1 MIVVGN
7 RPAHDTSQKSQ
18 FIIFQVLKNIKRV
31 YRNDK
36 KIYLETFE
44 KCLGPVYF
52 PLLLLKC
59 DFKNVALHI
68 FRTPFTKNIS
78 EGQPLYLLILYFC
91 VIRLLDFFFFFH
103 TFPVLIP
110 EIRNQK
116 SFITYICTY
125 LIVYF
130 SQFRVF
136 LHF

>member
-91 VIRLLDFFFFFH
+91 VIRLLDFLFFLSYLSSLD
-103 TFPVLIP
+103 T
-110 EIRNQK
+110 RNQK
-116 SFITYICTY
+116 SEIIHY
-125 LIVYF
+125 LYLYLLNCLF
-130 SQFRVF
+130 
-136 LHF
+136 

>member
-18 FIIFQVLKNIKRV
+18 FIIVQVLKNIKRV

-59 DFKNVALHI
+59 DLKNVALHI
-68 FRTPFTKNIS
+68 FRTPFTNNIS

-91 VIRLLDFFFFFH
+91 VIRLLDFFFF
-103 TFPVLIP
+103 
-110 EIRNQK
+110 
-116 SFITYICTY
+116 SFIP
-125 LIVYF
+125 F
-130 SQFRVF
+130 QS
-136 LHF
+136 